1 MKPEPA
7 KWPSDIFSVTK
18 RVTDTEKERGRER
31 KREHMTTLLSAEH
44 SMPIYVIESKKSFN
58 QFVCIPAR
66 LVNASAAGAT
76 ASTSTAAL

>member
-31 KREHMTTLLSAEH
+31 ERAYDDLAISRAQHANLCHRIKK
-44 SMPIYVIESKKSFN
+44 VI
-58 QFVCIPAR
+58 
-66 LVNASAAGAT
+66 
-76 ASTSTAAL
+76 